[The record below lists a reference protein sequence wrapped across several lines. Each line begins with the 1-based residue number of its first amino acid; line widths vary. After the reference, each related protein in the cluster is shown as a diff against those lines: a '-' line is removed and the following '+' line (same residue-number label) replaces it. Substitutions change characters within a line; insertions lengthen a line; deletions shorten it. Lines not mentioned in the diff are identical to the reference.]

1 MELQQHTYYFLDI
14 IYEFWSC
21 TLKQNCASAELKL
34 EMLQVFVTAIMLSS
48 HHKNKLWGW
57 VW

>member
-1 MELQQHTYYFLDI
+1 MELQENTYYFLDI

-21 TLKQNCASAELKL
+21 TLKQNCTSAELKL

-48 HHKNKLWGW
+48 HHKNKL
-57 VW
+57 